1 MNKHKEFTI
10 AWVILVSIVLA
21 GIVVGYVY
29 FIKNDFDQTEKTGLI
44 IYAVLSILVVLNFYG
59 LTVEISEDT
68 IRAYFGFGLISKKI
82 KFEKI
87 ESVIAV
93 TNPWYYGWGVR
104 IIPNGMMFNVTGTK
118 AIEISYKNSSRVFR
132 IGAKNP
138 EALIEIITSRLN
150 QAN

>member
-21 GIVVGYVY
+21 GVVVGYVY

-44 IYAVLSILVVLNFYG
+44 IFAVLSVLIVLNFYG
-59 LTVEISEDT
+59 LTVEISGDT
-68 IRAYFGFGLISKKI
+68 IKVYFGFGLISKKI

-87 ESVIAV
+87 EAVEAV

-104 IIPNGMMFNVTGTK
+104 IISNGMMFNVTGTK

-132 IGAKNP
+132 IGTKNP
-138 EALIEIITSRLN
+138 QRLVEEINSRIS
-150 QAN
+150 